1 MPSRKERDAAH
12 GSATSQHIGSDSPAR
27 KKRPAGTA
35 AATPTIK
42 EALLQVSRIWKQLAC
57 DGAMSINT
65 VDEYIEV
72 IERLIGFALAQQVTQ
87 LDDITAAMAEA
98 FVNAPGN
105 DRHRGVI
112 PTPAGGTR
120 RQRRSAVTSL
130 FTQARALGLTKA
142 APTVDSAPIARSPRQ
157 PGADLQPHEVARLQF
172 HSERGMPATRHA
184 ALLALL
190 LAGLCSAEVGA
201 AASAD
206 LDLDAGSVHTNGS
219 TRTFARTCPLDE
231 WGVHV
236 LRLRFSY
243 LSRRGPGPH
252 QLVASATSSPSV
264 VQSSVGAGFGDI
276 ARRSGLSTHARKVEP
291 RDITRYVARRILN
304 ETGQLSE
311 VARRLGLSSLDV
323 AAGLADLQWHTGGDA
338 A

>member
-1 MPSRKERDAAH
+1 M
-12 GSATSQHIGSDSPAR
+12 ATSMDR
-27 KKRPAGTA
+27 
-35 AATPTIK
+35 PTIK
-42 EALLQVSRIWKQLAC
+42 DTLLQVSRVWKQLAW

-72 IERLIGFALAQQVTQ
+72 IERLISFARAQQVTQ
-87 LDDITAAMAEA
+87 LDDITAALAEA
-98 FVNAPGN
+98 FVNAPGH

-112 PTPAGGTR
+112 ATPAGGTR

-130 FTQARALGLTKA
+130 FTHARALGLTKA
-142 APTVDSAPIARSPRQ
+142 APMVDSATIARSPRQ

-190 LAGLCSAEVGA
+190 LAGFCSAEVGA
-201 AASAD
+201 AASGD
-206 LDLDAGSVHTNGS
+206 LDLDARSVHTNGS
-219 TRTFARTCPLDE
+219 TRTSARSCPLDE
-231 WGVHV
+231 WGCQV
-236 LRLRFSY
+236 LGLRAAY
-243 LSRRGPGPH
+243 LGRRGPGPH
-252 QLVASATSSPSV
+252 QLVASATSAPSV
-264 VQSSVGAGFGDI
+264 VQSSVGSGFGDI
-276 ARRSGLSTHARKVEP
+276 ARRSGLSTHTRKVEP
-291 RDITRYVARRILN
+291 RDITRYVARKILN